1 MNGGSEGH
9 FNIVRGLHDFKQET
23 KVIRLFFVEIGGV
36 EGKSPI
42 KTQKIS
48 AAGKVFAWSAYIS
61 SSSFVADDTSIFLYP
76 RHRES

>member
-48 AAGKVFAWSAYIS
+48 AAGKVFA
-61 SSSFVADDTSIFLYP
+61 
-76 RHRES
+76 